1 MGRHLSRK
9 LQRLTAGKKTNLRSL
24 RHERCEDQILHS
36 GINAP
41 IRFQMHIGFL
51 RMILARPK
59 SSTLATSV
67 YRCVCPRCRGAI
79 AGGGE
84 RPKLEGSYQRCSEP
98 AWHRPGFNTFLG
110 KLHSSRPAYGQASLA
125 LPGQQMGFTWPGF
138 ARQGCQKSRVT
149 FFALLWSCG
158 PREVRM
164 RSQVAVRLQQP

>member
-98 AWHRPGFNTFLG
+98 AWHRPGSGPSRCQASTLSSASFTRLAQLTAR
-110 KLHSSRPAYGQASLA
+110 LHSPCQGNRWASRGQALLVRAARNHASLFSPCFGHA
-125 LPGQQMGFTWPGF
+125 DP
-138 ARQGCQKSRVT
+138 
-149 FFALLWSCG
+149 
-158 PREVRM
+158 VR
-164 RSQVAVRLQQP
+164 SA